1 MSAVVAEAA
10 VSLDGFVAFPDDTVG
25 PLFDWYSNGEVALAR
40 AIPSGSSTRPRPART
55 TCGRRGRGS
64 GRP

>member
-25 PLFDWYSNGEVALAR
+25 PLFDRYSNGEVALAPGDPER
-40 AIPSGSSTRPRPART
+40 VFHTSPASADHLREAWPRI
-55 TCGRRGRGS
+55 